1 MKKSDVEV
9 ISPTTTVEAIERAL
23 DSPAID
29 PIVLSVANE
38 YLSGK
43 TISAIAESFDLSEDR
58 VAAIIEKKEVK
69 SYIDNVF
76 VTQGYLNRVKR
87 LQLINA
93 VIDQKMQDALE
104 TGVFSKKDLLDWLK
118 HLHDVEG
125 AVQKKEKPSVAVQ
138 VNNNYDSLMKGILDN

>member
-104 TGVFSKKDLLDWLK
+104 TGVFSKKDHK
-118 HLHDVEG
+118 FG
-125 AVQKKEKPSVAVQ
+125 
-138 VNNNYDSLMKGILDN
+138 

>member
-1 MKKSDVEV
+1 MKKSEIEV
-9 ISPTTTVEAIERAL
+9 ISPTTTVEAIEKAL
-23 DSPAID
+23 NVPAID

-43 TISAIAESFDLSEDR
+43 PITQIAETFDLSEDR

-87 LQLINA
+87 LALINS
-93 VIDQKMQDALE
+93 VIDQKMQDAME

-118 HLHDVEG
+118 HLHEVEA
-125 AVQKKEKPSVAVQ
+125 AVHKKEKPTVAVQ
-138 VNNNYDSLMKGILDN
+138 VNNNYESLMKGLMD